1 MKNVLQFIVKEL
13 SAGRPVVSPVIISST
28 GSTPRSAGSRM
39 VLAEDGRCAGSVGG
53 GPSEARAME
62 KAMQIFNDK
71 NSFLLAVDFTG
82 LEAAQAGLIC
92 GGRQEILLEYISPS
106 EESFQLFSR
115 LLENWDK
122 SLDSTLFTAFESRDS
137 HISITA
143 RTLDISSLPASL
155 PAALINRASSR
166 GKRTRLPQSVR
177 KDRFVLFQEPLH
189 PPGTLYVAG
198 AGHVGRAS
206 AELAS
211 TVGFNTIVLDDRSEF
226 LSRDRFP
233 GAAELRLVPDFANCF
248 VPAEPDLNSFILIV
262 TRGHVH
268 DRIVLAQ
275 ALNTRA
281 GYIGMIGSAK
291 KRDAIYESLLSQG
304 VPRSQIDRVH
314 CPVGLSIGA
323 DTPEEIAV
331 SIVAQLIQVRS
342 NK

>member
-1 MKNVLQFIVKEL
+1 MKNVLRFIVREL
-13 SAGRPVVSPVIISST
+13 SQGRPVVSPVIISST

-39 VLAEDGRCAGSVGG
+39 ALARDGRSAGSIGG
-53 GPSEARAME
+53 GPSEARAMAE
-62 KAMQIFNDK
+62 GREIFTHK
-71 NSFLLAVDFTG
+71 TPRLLSVDFTG
-82 LEAAQAGLIC
+82 REAARAGLIC
-92 GGRQEILLEYISPS
+92 GGRQEILLDCISAG
-106 EESFQLFSR
+106 EDNLLLFSR
-115 LLENWDK
+115 LLEEWDQGIGN
-122 SLDSTLFTAFESRDS
+122 TLFTVIESTGS
-137 HISITA
+137 QISITA
-143 RTLDISSLPASL
+143 RTMDISSLPRSL
-155 PAALINRASSR
+155 PHALRNRASSR
-166 GKRTRLPQSVR
+166 GKKTRLPQSVR
-177 KDRFVLFQEPLH
+177 EDRFVLFQEPLH

-226 LSRDRFP
+226 LTRDRFP
-233 GAAELRLVPDFANCF
+233 GAAELRLVPDFENCF

-268 DRIVLAQ
+268 DRNVLAQ
-275 ALNTRA
+275 ALDTRA

-342 NK
+342 GK